1 MNERPNKRM
10 NEWPNERMNEISNAE
25 RTAKRQT
32 NDQTLI
38 KRPNAEQTR
47 KSEGKSIFES
57 FKLWDYTMF
66 KMIIQTKIC
75 NLFQIFNLAF
85 SLNFIFFYKQ
95 GYNFFVFTGL
105 QTGLYFFPKEK
116 NKKIIALF
124 VKLNIMSL
132 FCEI

>member
-1 MNERPNKRM
+1 
-10 NEWPNERMNEISNAE
+10 MNEIPNAE

-85 SLNFIFFYKQ
+85 SFKFYLFYKQ
-95 GYNFFVFTGL
+95 GYIFFVFTGL
-105 QTGLYFFPKEK
+105 QTGLYFFCLYWFTNRAIFFSQRKEEK
-116 NKKIIALF
+116 NYSP
-124 VKLNIMSL
+124 V
-132 FCEI
+132 C

>member
-1 MNERPNKRM
+1 
-10 NEWPNERMNEISNAE
+10 MNEIPNAE

-32 NDQTLI
+32 NDQTLL

-75 NLFQIFNLAF
+75 NLFQIFNLVF
-85 SLNFIFFYKQ
+85 SLNFIFFTNRAIFFLSLLVYKQ
-95 GYNFFVFTGL
+95 GYICFVFTGL

-116 NKKIIALF
+116 KKKIIALF